1 MIPLDPADY
10 RELVRRAVA
19 EDVGPGDLT
28 SRLVVPAGVRAQ
40 GRIIAKQSCVVAGLP
55 IAAAVFAEV
64 DASILFDARVAD
76 ATRVESD
83 AIVAALDGPA
93 ASILAAERVALNFL
107 QHLSGIATLTRRF
120 VNAAGGRI
128 DVLDTRKTIPTWRPL
143 AKYAVRCGGGRNH
156 RMGLYDAILI
166 KDNHIR
172 LAGGIG
178 PAVALARAGAG
189 AIPVEVETESLADV
203 DAALAAGADIIMLD
217 NFDDAGLRVAVARIA
232 GRAKIEISGGVT
244 LDRMPALAMLGVDFV
259 SVGALTHSA
268 PAADLSLELDTGAGS
283 GSR

>member
-10 RELVRRAVA
+10 RDLVRRAVA

-28 SRLVVPAGVRAQ
+28 SRLVVPAGARAKGQ
-40 GRIIAKQSCVVAGLP
+40 IIAKQSCVIAGLP
-55 IAAAVFAEV
+55 IATAVFAEV
-64 DASILFDARVAD
+64 DEAIHCEALVNDGQ
-76 ATRVESD
+76 RVESD
-83 AIVAALDGPA
+83 AVIAEIDGPA

-189 AIPVEVETESLADV
+189 SIPVEVETETLADV

-217 NFDDAGLRVAVARIA
+217 NFDDPGVRGAVARIA
-232 GRAKIEISGGVT
+232 GRAQIEVSGGVT
-244 LDRMPALAMLGVDFV
+244 LDRMPGLAALGVNFV